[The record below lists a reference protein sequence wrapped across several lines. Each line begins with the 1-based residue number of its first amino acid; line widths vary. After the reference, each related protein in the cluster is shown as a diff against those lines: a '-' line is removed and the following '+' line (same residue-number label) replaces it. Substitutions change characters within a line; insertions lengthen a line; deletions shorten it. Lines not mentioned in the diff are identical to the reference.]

1 METKHKVIL
10 TGYENDDI
18 DSFVKKLQKNHVK
31 FLIDVR
37 ELPISRKK
45 DFSKRGLSA
54 RAQDKKIEYVHYRVL
69 GSPREI
75 RNKLRNN
82 EMSYADF
89 FINYRKHILENKE
102 ALLQIADMLK
112 EKDVCLMC
120 YEEET
125 ELCHRS
131 ILVDELQKMVPN
143 LQVQS
148 I

>member
-1 METKHKVIL
+1 MKTKHKVIL

-18 DSFVKKLQKNHVK
+18 DSFVNKLQKHKVT
-31 FLIDVR
+31 FLVDVR

-45 DFSKRGLSA
+45 YFSKSGLASKTEVK
-54 RAQDKKIEYVHYRVL
+54 RIEYVHYRAL
-69 GSPREI
+69 GSPRDI
-75 RNKLRNN
+75 RHKLRNK

-89 FINYRKHILENKE
+89 FINYRRHILENKE
-102 ALLQIADMLK
+102 ALFEIADMLK

-120 YEEET
+120 YEEST

-131 ILVDELQKMVPN
+131 ILVDELQKIIPD
-143 LQVQS
+143 LRVQS

>member
-1 METKHKVIL
+1 MKTKHKVIL
-10 TGYENDDI
+10 TGYENDNI
-18 DSFVKKLQKNHVK
+18 DSFVKKLEKNHVK

-54 RAQDKKIEYVHYRVL
+54 RTEDKKIEYVHYRVL

-75 RNKLRNN
+75 RHKLRNN

-89 FINYRKHILENKE
+89 FINYRKHILENKD
-102 ALLQIADMLK
+102 ALMQIADMLK
-112 EKDVCLMC
+112 ERDVCLMC

-131 ILVDELQKMVPN
+131 ILVDELQKIVPN